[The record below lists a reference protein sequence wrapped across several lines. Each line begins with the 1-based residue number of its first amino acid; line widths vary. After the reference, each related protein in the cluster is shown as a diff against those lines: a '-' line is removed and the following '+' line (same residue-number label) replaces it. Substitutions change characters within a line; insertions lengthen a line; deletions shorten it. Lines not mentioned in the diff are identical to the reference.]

1 MLAEILS
8 LSLSIVA
15 YLGLRRRRQNREI
28 KRPRRWW
35 ARPIFRLE
43 QRKRQGHHHNLVRE
57 MRLKDVESH
66 FNFLRM
72 SPARFDHL
80 LSLVGPQLIK
90 TSKREPLSPG
100 ERLSLTLRYLA
111 SGESQ
116 KSIS

>member
-8 LSLSIVA
+8 LSLSVVA

-72 SPARFDHL
+72 SPARWVL
-80 LSLVGPQLIK
+80 
-90 TSKREPLSPG
+90 ECPLPD
-100 ERLSLTLRYLA
+100 LTQSVSSFPSARAEFFFEFPELCTATVA
-111 SGESQ
+111 SGVFES
-116 KSIS
+116 